1 MKIVKFFYLLSLV
14 AIIASAL
21 AEDAIVQ
28 TSFFK
33 EYLDE
38 SVEEVNHNLI
48 NPSEIPA
55 EVMHGFMQSP
65 FNNLSIQEARKIEES
80 APLTLPL
87 WMKSLIAVKNQETLY
102 ILSLSDNINNSV
114 KAVISFNYKG
124 KLLNVEKI

>member
-21 AEDAIVQ
+21 AEDVIVQ
-28 TSFFK
+28 TSFFQ

-38 SVEEVNHNLI
+38 SVEEVNHKLI

-55 EVMHGFMQSP
+55 EVMHSLMQSP
-65 FNNLSIQEARKIEES
+65 FKDLSIQEARKVEES
-80 APLTLPL
+80 ASLTAPL
-87 WMKSLIAVKNQETLY
+87 WMKSLIAIKNQETLY
-102 ILSLSDNINNSV
+102 VLSLSDNINNSV